1 MNSTALKIIQD
12 EHQALAAMLHSL
24 VMMAKRSTEETT
36 AGDFEV
42 IRAMLFYITEFPEKL
57 HHTKESES
65 LFPLVAARSPEV
77 RQVIKELDEQHDQG
91 EKAVSHLMSLLIA
104 WEMMGESRRPRFLQ
118 AIEKYRDFYMDHMR
132 TEMNVVIPVAQ
143 AVLSHD
149 DWTLLDS
156 VFEANQDPMIGHQ
169 PTKEFERLFKQILSN
184 APEPIGLGRVVPA

>member
-24 VMMAKRSTEETT
+24 VMMAKRSTKETT

-57 HHTKESES
+57 HHKKESES

-91 EKAVSHLMSLLIA
+91 ERAVSHLMNLLIA
-104 WEMMGESRRPRFLQ
+104 WEMMGESRRPTFLNT
-118 AIEKYRDFYMDHMR
+118 IEKYRDFYMDHMR

-149 DWTLLDS
+149 DWALLDS

-169 PTKEFERLFKQILSN
+169 PTKEFERLFTQILSN
-184 APEPIGLGRVVPA
+184 APEPIGLGRVVHA

>member
-1 MNSTALKIIQD
+1 MKSTALKIIQD
-12 EHQALAAMLHSL
+12 EHQALAAMLQSL

-42 IRAMLFYITEFPEKL
+42 MRAMLFYIVEFPEKL

-65 LFPLVAARSPEV
+65 LFPLVAARSPQV

-91 EKAVSHLMSLLIA
+91 EKAVSHLMNLLIA
-104 WEMMGESRRPRFLQ
+104 WEMMGDLRRIPFLE
-118 AIEKYRDFYMDHMR
+118 ALEKYKDFYMEHMR

-143 AVLSHD
+143 EVLSHD
-149 DWTLLDS
+149 DWALLDS

-169 PTKEFERLFKQILSN
+169 PTKEFDRLFKHVLSN
-184 APEPIGLGRVVPA
+184 APQPIGLGRL